1 MLKKYFWILFIVL
14 FSLAALTAEKINSRL
29 YMSDYKVYHRT
40 AKRIV
45 NKENIYSV
53 KQDGHYVFKYSTT
66 SGIYFIPISFIPL
79 KYAKYIYWLALTI
92 MLCIGVNVLYKLIDN
107 KYKIGANKNSII
119 ILSII
124 AVIAHIFRELHL
136 GQVNMLL
143 LVMYITLIYFLQ
155 QKSKILF
162 ALMLSISVFL
172 KPFGLIFFPYLLIKK
187 EYKIILTSLIFI
199 FILAL
204 LPLLFYPN
212 WHDFSNLYF
221 DWINELKVELNKKQA
236 LLADGNHTVF
246 SVFARYT
253 PLKFIIVNQII
264 EKVYQALVLII
275 IGAGLFI
282 EFRKKNHNSDIVYQ
296 MILLISIIPLLAF
309 TTYNLF
315 IFELPIILYLIY
327 FFKDLNITQ
336 KIMVVIGCILIG
348 GNIHEITGSA
358 LRDYLI
364 GISVY
369 TFGTISLITALI
381 LFKNAKLD

>member
-1 MLKKYFWILFIVL
+1 
-14 FSLAALTAEKINSRL
+14 
-29 YMSDYKVYHRT
+29 
-40 AKRIV
+40 
-45 NKENIYSV
+45 
-53 KQDGHYVFKYSTT
+53 
-66 SGIYFIPISFIPL
+66 
-79 KYAKYIYWLALTI
+79 
-92 MLCIGVNVLYKLIDN
+92 
-107 KYKIGANKNSII
+107 
-119 ILSII
+119 
-124 AVIAHIFRELHL
+124 
-136 GQVNMLL
+136 
-143 LVMYITLIYFLQ
+143 
-155 QKSKILF
+155 
-162 ALMLSISVFL
+162 MLSISVFL

-253 PLKFIIVNQII
+253 PLKFILVNQII

>member
-253 PLKFIIVNQII
+253 PLKFILVNQII

>member
-92 MLCIGVNVLYKLIDN
+92 LLCIGVNVLYKLIDN

-155 QKSKILF
+155 QKSNILF

>member
-1 MLKKYFWILFIVL
+1 
-14 FSLAALTAEKINSRL
+14 
-29 YMSDYKVYHRT
+29 MSDYKVYHRT

-92 MLCIGVNVLYKLIDN
+92 LLCIGVNVLYKLIDN

-253 PLKFIIVNQII
+253 PLKFILVNQII

>member
-92 MLCIGVNVLYKLIDN
+92 LLCIGVNVLYKLIDN

-253 PLKFIIVNQII
+253 PLKFILVNQII

>member
-1 MLKKYFWILFIVL
+1 
-14 FSLAALTAEKINSRL
+14 
-29 YMSDYKVYHRT
+29 MSDYKVYHRT

-92 MLCIGVNVLYKLIDN
+92 LLCIGVNVLYKLIDN
-107 KYKIGANKNSII
+107 TYKIGVNKNSII

-143 LVMYITLIYFLQ
+143 LIMYITLIYFLQ

-162 ALMLSISVFL
+162 ALILSVSVFL

-187 EYKIILTSLIFI
+187 EYKIIITSIIFI

-221 DWINELKVELNKKQA
+221 DWINELKIELNKKQA

-253 PLKFIIVNQII
+253 PLKFILVNQII

>member
-1 MLKKYFWILFIVL
+1 MLKKYFWILFIFL

-92 MLCIGVNVLYKLIDN
+92 LLCIGVNVLYKLIDN
-107 KYKIGANKNSII
+107 TYKIGVNKNSII

-143 LVMYITLIYFLQ
+143 LIMYITLIYFLQ

-162 ALMLSISVFL
+162 ALILSVSVFL

-187 EYKIILTSLIFI
+187 EYKIIITSIIFI

-221 DWINELKVELNKKQA
+221 DWINELKIELNKKQA

-253 PLKFIIVNQII
+253 PLKFILVNQII

-327 FFKDLNITQ
+327 FYKDLNITQ
-336 KIMVVIGCILIG
+336 KIMVVVGCILIG

-381 LFKNAKLD
+381 LFKKAKLD

>member
-29 YMSDYKVYHRT
+29 YMSEYKVYHRT

-92 MLCIGVNVLYKLIDN
+92 LLCIGVNVLYKLIDN

-253 PLKFIIVNQII
+253 PLKFILVNQII

>member
-92 MLCIGVNVLYKLIDN
+92 LLCIGVNVLYKLIDN